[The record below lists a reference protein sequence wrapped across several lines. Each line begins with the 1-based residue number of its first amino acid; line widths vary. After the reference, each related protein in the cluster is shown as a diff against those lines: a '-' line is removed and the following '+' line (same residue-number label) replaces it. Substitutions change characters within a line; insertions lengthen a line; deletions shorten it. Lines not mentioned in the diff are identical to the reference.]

1 MLENADEKVRHRGY
15 NSHDA
20 SLALICGQAVLD
32 HPAIDLVHRRR
43 EKPNSATSDVGKKA
57 YASRAEAERALRTT
71 KGCAPE

>member
-1 MLENADEKVRHRGY
+1 MRKFVTGSIILTML
-15 NSHDA
+15 A
-20 SLALICGQAVLD
+20 SPSFAAKQYWIIQQSTSCTVVD
-32 HPAIDLVHRRR
+32 